1 MEGLVRNKALQEQ
14 QNLSEGLDS
23 RKNPMNQKLAI
34 GITLIVLGVLVAV
47 SAVILSFCFRMV
59 LASII
64 LGAASSVMFLPGII
78 SAIMGKQKEEKGA
91 LSTQHDSVVLNNS
104 GNQTESKEENAVRRI
119 AACYKHYK
127 RKNAATKIIQCYKQY
142 RKNMLYVDKETL
154 PEIIKILDKW
164 IVSSLNKYNTI
175 IKEKP
180 KEKDIVY
187 EIFYKHHL
195 LCSNLYTDISCLV
208 QYKEPN
214 FRVLVYFDTNKTPQ
228 SIALYNLK
236 DNDLYLIVTNSDN
249 LVHPINKN
257 QKRGTGSEIIK
268 RLVLRSEI
276 TGKPIQLESTPL
288 AVPFYKKHGFKK
300 NGELEDNGCLPMIYQ
315 PKNALSAPL

>member
-1 MEGLVRNKALQEQ
+1 
-14 QNLSEGLDS
+14 
-23 RKNPMNQKLAI
+23 
-34 GITLIVLGVLVAV
+34 
-47 SAVILSFCFRMV
+47 MV

-127 RKNAATKIIQCYKQY
+127 RKNAATKINQCYKQY